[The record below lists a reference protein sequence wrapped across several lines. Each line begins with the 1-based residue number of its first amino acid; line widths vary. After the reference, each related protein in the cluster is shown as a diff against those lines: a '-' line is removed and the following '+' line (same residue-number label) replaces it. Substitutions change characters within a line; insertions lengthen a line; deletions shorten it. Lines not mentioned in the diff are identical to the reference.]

1 MKAVQGNSEAW
12 LDNLFSKGFAYS
24 EELPSRSLSR
34 LLRKHPELWG
44 RVKIFD
50 SSRSTHGDIDY
61 SHFDYFGRSIRAYF
75 LEDRKEDFVS
85 SIVSEF
91 LKHNNMSPDPDIR
104 RSFTHMLHDYGLC
117 WEGCTTHNGPPI
129 RPQRKANAN
138 DIVYWRVK
146 SDEEDHREDM
156 STEQVILFIADI
168 ASLSPRPD
176 IHLTGRDP
184 LGRSDIELILMR
196 ANSLGLNISLEMAD
210 ITYLTEHIPLL
221 KYLSSVGV
229 DMNSN
234 VEELSSL
241 KDKLSYANIIPVMQ
255 VIDYNLHSLLRSFT
269 ALKKA
274 GFKEWRICFP
284 YGNMDLIEPEEYE
297 SILNLLYDFSTYE
310 MKIRICGAPF
320 IFRVAETRKSKGSY
334 WNDDDYLKARAELA
348 RIMNSSS
355 TSEPSLYS
363 ENNRSLFV
371 DSDGSVYPE
380 QFIDIVVGD
389 VKNMQLSQIY
399 TGSSLLED
407 IRNSRLKGLCGI
419 CRYRLGCGG
428 NRSRSYM
435 ILGDPLASDPACLNS
450 SKYIS

>member
-1 MKAVQGNSEAW
+1 MKVVHGNSEAW

-24 EELPSRSLSR
+24 YELPSRSLSR

-129 RPQRKANAN
+129 RPQRKASAY

-146 SDEEDHREDM
+146 SDEKNHKDDM
-156 STEQVILFIADI
+156 STEQVILFIADV
-168 ASLSPRPD
+168 ASLSPKPD
-176 IHLTGRDP
+176 IYLIGEDP
-184 LGRSDIELILMR
+184 LGRSDIELVLIR
-196 ANSLGLNISLEMAD
+196 ANSLGLKISLERVE
-210 ITYLTEHIPLL
+210 TVYLSEHKPLL
-221 KYLSSVGV
+221 KYLNSVGV
-229 DMNSN
+229 KVDGN
-234 VEELSSL
+234 EELSSL
-241 KDKLSYANIIPVMQ
+241 KLSNVIPVTE
-255 VIDYNLHSLLRSFT
+255 IFDYNLRSLLRLFSD
-269 ALKKA
+269 LKKA
-274 GFKEWRICFP
+274 GFKEWKLCFP
-284 YGNMDLIEPEEYE
+284 YSNIDLIAPEEYE
-297 SILNLLYDFSTYE
+297 SILNLLYDFSTYD
-310 MKIRICGAPF
+310 MKIRVCGAPF
-320 IFRVAETRKSKGSY
+320 IFRVAEMRKSKGSY
-334 WNDDDYLKARAELA
+334 WNDSYYLEAKAELA
-348 RIMNSSS
+348 RVMNSP
-355 TSEPSLYS
+355 SEPSIYS
-363 ENNRSLFV
+363 ESNRSLFV

-380 QFIDIVVGD
+380 QFIDIRVGD

-399 TGSSLLED
+399 TSNGLLED

-428 NRSRSYM
+428 NRSRSYL
-435 ILGDPLASDPACLNS
+435 ILGDALASDPACLNS